1 MARIV
6 GSNDTRG
13 PLPLLTTHRNP
24 NIRSSI
30 IVQCECVQHI
40 SKISRCLRAPS
51 GGAHLRVLGGGL
63 CKVRGRA
70 RQQHACRT
78 PVLFSKRFELN
89 CLLFCYNLFIFH
101 TSSLEVPD
109 KSGSLHVQERWH
121 PLRPLCLQVFSSF
134 KLYTLLSKLNYFL
147 KMLSF
152 SAPK

>member
-1 MARIV
+1 MSCSIPLRSTTPPGTSPHRHFQGKDSWKERERHQVDSTHGIVSMNMARIV
-6 GSNDTRG
+6 GSNDTVRTTAFADNG
-13 PLPLLTTHRNP
+13 KTTTLVELTERNP

-51 GGAHLRVLGGGL
+51 GEAQIRVLGGGL

-89 CLLFCYNLFIFH
+89 C
-101 TSSLEVPD
+101 
-109 KSGSLHVQERWH
+109 
-121 PLRPLCLQVFSSF
+121 
-134 KLYTLLSKLNYFL
+134 
-147 KMLSF
+147 
-152 SAPK
+152 